1 MARDQFKEWASLGF
15 LRAISH
21 QPSMCQMLSSPA
33 WVDLLFRI
41 IEIRENAA
49 EIPTQSLALR
59 LLSQTLPFSDLTSGK
74 RAEILE
80 RLFGLVGHSALMCRI
95 DGSHFGDQGLLQ
107 KGRTGRGTRVALTAS
122 HSSTIVEESVRLLRT
137 LHSMPSWSTKVNEYI
152 GLKLSLVRQI
162 FLVSCWTCVVI

>member
-1 MARDQFKEWASLGF
+1 M
-15 LRAISH
+15 
-21 QPSMCQMLSSPA
+21 
-33 WVDLLFRI
+33 
-41 IEIRENAA
+41 
-49 EIPTQSLALR
+49 ALR

-107 KGRTGRGTRVALTAS
+107 KVRKGRGTRVALTAS

-152 GLKLSLVRQI
+152 GLKLSLVRKTILIQCGTLI
-162 FLVSCWTCVVI
+162 LFLSSWVPYGQWYYLGGRLHACS